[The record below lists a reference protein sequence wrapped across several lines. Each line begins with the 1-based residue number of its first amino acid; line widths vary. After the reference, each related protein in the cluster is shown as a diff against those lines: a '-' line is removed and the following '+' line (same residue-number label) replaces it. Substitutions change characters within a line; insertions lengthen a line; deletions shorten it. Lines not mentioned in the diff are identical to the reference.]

1 MNGRERILAA
11 IDNSPIDS
19 LPFMPIT
26 MMFAADQI
34 GKPYGEYA
42 LDYRILVEG
51 QIKTA
56 ETFDIDQVSCI
67 SDPAR
72 EAADLGAA
80 VEFYDNQ
87 PPAINENKALLTDKA
102 KLVELKIPDP
112 LQGRRMSDRVHAAS
126 ALKERVG
133 QEKLVEGWVEGPCA
147 MASDLRGINHLMLDF
162 YDDPTFV
169 RDLFEFVVEM
179 EINFAKHQVEAGVDY
194 IGIGD
199 AAASLVNKKVYD
211 EFVWPY
217 EKKLIDGLHNL
228 GTKVRLHICGKTRR
242 FYEEMG
248 KLGCEIV
255 DLDWMNPLDEARKAM
270 GDQQILLGN
279 IDPVNVL
286 RDGNPDSVYQAIA
299 ECHQQAG
306 PRYIVGAGCE
316 VTRDTSP
323 ENFNAMLRYA
333 HSHKPADL
341 T

>member
-42 LDYRILVEG
+42 LDYRVLVEG

-56 ETFDIDQVSCI
+56 EIFDIDQVSCI

-80 VEFYDNQ
+80 VEYYDNQ
-87 PPAINENKALLTDKA
+87 PPAINENKALLSDKT
-102 KLVELKIPDP
+102 KLADLKIPDP

-147 MASDLRGINHLMLDF
+147 MAADLRGINNLMLDF

-217 EKKLIDGLHNL
+217 EKKLVDGLHNL

-270 GDQQILLGN
+270 GGQQILLGN

-299 ECHQQAG
+299 ECHQHAG
-306 PRYIVGAGCE
+306 QRYIVGAGCE

-323 ENFNAMLRYA
+323 DNVNAMLRYA
-333 HSHKPADL
+333 RSHKPADL